1 VSKLYIFLLAKGG
14 LFFVKGTHL
23 FPGGIHPGEC
33 VNGKMVTG
41 AQPIQVLPPP
51 SRVILPLQQHIGVP
65 CKCVV
70 KQGDYVKIGQIIGEA
85 AGFVSAP
92 VHATVSGTVVAVAPS
107 MTASGLNTQ
116 AVVIDNDFRENWV
129 PLTPAANQDQL
140 TAKEITEII
149 RNAGIVGLGGATFPT
164 AVKLSPPPEKKV
176 DTLIVNGAECEPYLS
191 SDHRLMLE
199 HGAVVM
205 DGVALVKKALGISRV
220 IIGIENNKADAVE
233 VMRDK
238 AGKMEGVTVRAL
250 PVRYPQGGEKQLIYS
265 LTRRVVPMGGL
276 PADVGVICMNVGTLA
291 AVSQAVR
298 EGRPVVDRVATVG
311 GLVEKPG
318 NFLTRIG
325 TTVGSLVEAAGGF
338 QKGVRKFIYGGP
350 MMGHAISRLDIPVT
364 KSCSGILALGEE
376 AVEPPESNCIR
387 CGRCSRACP
396 MLLMPF
402 LLNQYSRAD
411 KHDEAEKAS
420 VMNCIECGCCTYVCP
435 AKIRLVQSLRVSKK
449 FIAEKRSR
457 AAKKGER

>member
-1 VSKLYIFLLAKGG
+1 MSVT
-14 LFFVKGTHL
+14 GTHSHL
-23 FPGGIHPGEC
+23 FPGGIHPLEK
-33 VNGKMVTG
+33 VNGKTVTG
-41 AQPIQVLPPP
+41 AQPIQALPPP

-70 KQGDYVKIGQIIGEA
+70 KQGDYVKVGQIIGEA

-92 VHATVSGTVVAVAPS
+92 VHATVSGTVVAVAPCI
-107 MTASGLNTQ
+107 MANGLNAQ
-116 AVVIDNDFRENWV
+116 AVVIDNDFRENWI
-129 PLTPAANQDQL
+129 PLTPAANQDHL
-140 TAKEITEII
+140 TAKELAEIV

-199 HGAVVM
+199 HSAVVM
-205 DGVALVKKALGISRV
+205 DGVVLVKKALGISRV
-220 IIGIENNKADAVE
+220 IIGIENNKMDAVE
-233 VMRDK
+233 AMREQAKKQED
-238 AGKMEGVTVRAL
+238 VTVRAL
-250 PVRYPQGGEKQLIYS
+250 PMRYPQGGEKQLIYS
-265 LTRRVVPMGGL
+265 LTRRVVPRGGL

-291 AVSQAVR
+291 AVSRAVR
-298 EGRPVVDRVATVG
+298 EGRPIVDRVATVG

-318 NFLTRIG
+318 NFIVRIG

-350 MMGHAISRLDIPVT
+350 MMGHAISRMDIPVT

-376 AVEPPESNCIR
+376 AVEPKEGNCIR

-420 VMNCIECGCCTYVCP
+420 VMNCIECGCCSYVCP
-435 AKIRLVQSLRVSKK
+435 AKIKLVQSFRMSKK
-449 FIAEKRSR
+449 VITDKRSR
-457 AAKKGER
+457 AAKKGERANA

>member
-1 VSKLYIFLLAKGG
+1 LLAKGG

>member
-1 VSKLYIFLLAKGG
+1 M
-14 LFFVKGTHL
+14 KGTHL
-23 FPGGIHPGEC
+23 FPGGIHPGEGA
-33 VNGKMVTG
+33 NGKTVTG
-41 AQPIQVLPPP
+41 TQPIQVLPPP

-92 VHATVSGTVVAVAPS
+92 VHATVSGTVVAVAPC
-107 MTASGLNTQ
+107 MLASGLNAQ
-116 AVVIDNDFRENWV
+116 AVVIDNDFKENWV
-129 PLTPAANQDQL
+129 PLTLVSNQDHL
-140 TAKEITEII
+140 TAKELTEII

-176 DTLIVNGAECEPYLS
+176 DTLVVNGAECEPYLS

-199 HGAVVM
+199 HSAVVA
-205 DGVALVKKALGISRV
+205 DGIALVKKALGISRA
-220 IIGIENNKADAVE
+220 IIGIENNKMDAVE
-233 VMRDK
+233 VMREQAKKQED
-238 AGKMEGVTVRAL
+238 VTVRAL

-291 AVSQAVR
+291 AVSRAVR

-318 NFLTRIG
+318 NFLVRIG

-338 QKGVRKFIYGGP
+338 KKGAHKFIYGGP
-350 MMGHAISRLDIPVT
+350 MMGQAISRMDIPVT
-364 KSCSGILALGEE
+364 KSCSGILVLGEE
-376 AVEPPESNCIR
+376 AAEPNESNCIR

-402 LLNQYSRAD
+402 LLNQYSRKD
-411 KHDEAEKAS
+411 MHDEAEKAS

-435 AKIRLVQSLRVSKK
+435 AKIRLVQSFRVSKRY
-449 FIAEKRSR
+449 ITDKRSR
-457 AAKKGER
+457 AAKKGDRANA

>member
-1 VSKLYIFLLAKGG
+1 
-14 LFFVKGTHL
+14 
-23 FPGGIHPGEC
+23 
-33 VNGKMVTG
+33 
-41 AQPIQVLPPP
+41 
-51 SRVILPLQQHIGVP
+51 
-65 CKCVV
+65 
-70 KQGDYVKIGQIIGEA
+70 VKIGQIIGEA

-92 VHATVSGTVVAVAPS
+92 VHATVSGTVVAVAPC
-107 MTASGLNTQ
+107 MMANGLNAQ
-116 AVVIDNDFRENWV
+116 AVVIDNDYRENWV
-129 PLTPAANQDQL
+129 PLTPSANQDHM
-140 TAKEITEII
+140 TAKEITEIV
-149 RNAGIVGLGGATFPT
+149 RNAGVVGLGGATFPT

-176 DTLIVNGAECEPYLS
+176 DTLIDNGAECEPYLS
-191 SDHRLMLE
+191 SDQRLMLE
-199 HGAVVM
+199 HSAVVM
-205 DGVALVKKALGISRV
+205 DGAALVKKALGISRV
-220 IIGIENNKADAVE
+220 IIGIENNKMDAVE
-233 VMRDK
+233 AMREQAKKQED
-238 AGKMEGVTVRAL
+238 VTVRAL

-265 LTRRVVPMGGL
+265 LTRRVVPKGGL

-291 AVSQAVR
+291 AVSRAVR
-298 EGRPVVDRVATVG
+298 EGRPVVDRIATVG

-376 AVEPPESNCIR
+376 AVEPKEGNCIR

-449 FIAEKRSR
+449 FIADKRSR

>member
-1 VSKLYIFLLAKGG
+1 MS
-14 LFFVKGTHL
+14 VKGAHL
-23 FPGGIHPGEC
+23 FPGGIHPREG
-33 VNGKMVTG
+33 VNGKTVTG

-65 CKCVV
+65 CRCVV

-92 VHATVSGTVVAVAPS
+92 VHATVSGTVVAVAPC
-107 MTASGLNTQ
+107 MMASGLNAQ
-116 AVVIDNDFRENWV
+116 AVIIDNDFRENWV
-129 PLTPAANQDQL
+129 PLTPAANQDNL
-140 TAKEITEII
+140 TAKELTEII

-164 AVKLSPPPEKKV
+164 AVKLSPPPSKKV
-176 DTLIVNGAECEPYLS
+176 DTLVVNGAECEPYLS

-205 DGVALVKKALGISRV
+205 DGISLVKKALGISRV
-220 IIGIENNKADAVE
+220 IIGIENNKMDAAQAMQE
-233 VMRDK
+233 QAQKLED
-238 AGKMEGVTVRAL
+238 VTVHAL
-250 PVRYPQGGEKQLIYS
+250 PVHYPQGGEKQLIYS

-276 PADVGVICMNVGTLA
+276 PADVGVICLNVGTLA
-291 AVSQAVR
+291 AISRAVR
-298 EGRPVVDRVATVG
+298 EGRPVVDRVTTVG

-318 NFLTRIG
+318 NFLVRIG
-325 TTVGSLVEAAGGF
+325 TTVEALVEGAGGF
-338 QKGVRKFIYGGP
+338 SNGVRKFVYGGP
-350 MMGHAISRLDIPVT
+350 MMGHAISRKDIPVT
-364 KSCSGILALGEE
+364 KSCSGILALDKE

-402 LLNQYSRAD
+402 ALNQYSRTD

-420 VMNCIECGCCTYVCP
+420 VMNCIECGCCSYVCP
-435 AKIRLVQSLRVSKK
+435 AKIRLVQSFRVSKK
-449 FIAEKRSR
+449 VICDKRGR
-457 AAKKGER
+457 DAQKGEC